1 MKIEKS
7 AKSSKANEVTYEILE
22 DFGLLEAKGNWE
34 TRFRRISWN
43 GKTPVYDIRPWKD
56 DPDRGEICG
65 KGITL
70 SGEAVEKLLNIL
82 NS

>member
-7 AKSSKANEVTYEILE
+7 AKATKANEITYKVLE
-22 DFGLLEAKGNWE
+22 DFGLLETKGNWE

-43 GKTPVYDIRPWKD
+43 GKPPVYDIRPWKD
-56 DPDRGEICG
+56 DQDCGEIPG

-70 SGEAVEKLLNIL
+70 SGEAVENLLGIL